1 MNISKRNIK
10 APILGIRR
18 HRLLRDGSGVRTLIG
33 FYRCPL
39 SCKYCLNPECHDIPD
54 KAYFRSVQDLLADV
68 KVDNLYF
75 IASGGGITFGG
86 GEPLLYADFIADFIK
101 EAPIHWN
108 YSCETSLNVETNKLK
123 KVINLI
129 DEFIVDI
136 KDMSSR
142 IYQEYTATNNSN
154 VLFNMK
160 LICRMNLFDKVKVR
174 VPLIPGY
181 NSDDD
186 ITKSKRIL
194 NSMGF
199 SRFEDL
205 TYVTDI
211 YHEKSEENERLYNGM
226 NWGKITCEVLK
237 RIRTTVARHH
247 NIPFNACSCPEKVC
261 LRGSCLACEQELKSL
276 TEIINSTFASK
287 GS

>member
-1 MNISKRNIK
+1 MSLRPELV
-10 APILGIRR
+10 PILGIRR
-18 HRLLRDGSGVRTLIG
+18 HRLLSDGSGVRTLIG
-33 FYRCPL
+33 FYGCPL
-39 SCKYCLNPECHDIPD
+39 NCKYCLNPECHNICP
-54 KAYFRSVQDLLADV
+54 KHSIRSVEDLLAEV
-68 KVDNLYF
+68 VVDDLYF
-75 IASGGGITFGG
+75 KATGGGLTFGG
-86 GEPLLYADFIADFIK
+86 GEPLLHADFIADFIK
-101 EAPIHWN
+101 RAPADWK
-108 YSCETSLNVETNKLK
+108 YTCETSLNVEESKLLTLL
-123 KVINLI
+123 NLI
-129 DEFIVDI
+129 DEFVVDI
-136 KDMSSR
+136 KDMSSW
-142 IYQEYTATNNSN
+142 IYREYTATNNSN
-154 VLFNMK
+154 VLSNLK
-160 LICRMNLFDKVKVR
+160 LIYRMNLCDKIKVR

-186 ITKSKRIL
+186 ITKSKQLL

-261 LRGSCLACEQELKSL
+261 LSGSCPVCEQELKSL
-276 TEIINSTFASK
+276 TEIINNRF
-287 GS
+287 